1 MGAHAILF
9 SVNAW
14 ISRRAGRNVQAR
26 APSSAVAETPS
37 TFPAEAY
44 QLALDRL
51 VSIAVETGRREE
63 RARLDAIMS
72 MPLAERFMKLAW
84 RMARSDVV
92 SPEQATQAFAA
103 AEFDAHVLAQPI
115 EAEGRTLH

>member
-1 MGAHAILF
+1 MAASARDLLGRLI
-9 SVNAW
+9 AW
-14 ISRRAGRNVQAR
+14 LSRRARPPKAV
-26 APSSAVAETPS
+26 VAEPPA
-37 TFPAEAY
+37 FPIEAFNA
-44 QLALDRL
+44 ALDKM
-51 VSIAVETGRREE
+51 VEVAFEAGRRGE
-63 RARLDAIMS
+63 RARIDAIMS

-92 SPEQATQAFAA
+92 SPEQATQAFDA